1 MPAGSLPV
9 ERSSFVGRR
18 TEIKRVRQL
27 LSGARLVTLVGPGG
41 VGKTRLA
48 IRVAGQMRHITPTG
62 VCFVDLA
69 LVRDPALL
77 PQQLAAS
84 LDLRDSS
91 TRWLVASIA
100 EVLGARRMLV
110 VLDNCEHVRDACAIL
125 VDALLSE
132 CPNLRVLTT
141 SRRPLDVAGEV
152 RFVVAPLP
160 ITASAE
166 RPSGALSDA
175 IELLVD
181 RARAVI
187 PEFEVT
193 EANAADVAAMC
204 RHLDG
209 LPLALELAAVRLRT
223 LTATQ
228 IVERLSERLD
238 VLQHVGP
245 AVPERQQS
253 LPATM
258 EWSYRN
264 LRPAEQILWQRAAV
278 FVGDF
283 DLAAAEA
290 VCADPTLPRD
300 AIMDAVDGL
309 VDASVLDVYRRP
321 GRVRFRMLETV
332 RLFGSQLLEHSGGR
346 TAAARRHRDY
356 YARLAAK
363 VDWVG
368 PAQVAD
374 LNRLADEHGQ
384 LRAALEFSADT
395 PGEELAG
402 LRLAADL
409 WLYWQARGQ
418 VGEGRRW
425 LTRLLAKCAEPTAT
439 RAKGLAVAGY
449 LAAVQADP
457 AAATPLLQEAHTVAT
472 ALDEPGTAAFATQY
486 LGLVELFSG
495 NYDSAD
501 RLLRTAKA
509 DRRRLGEDRFAAFAM
524 ADVGAA
530 AFFRGDYDTAGTAF
544 TESLVLNSGG
554 DPWTRS
560 HALWGLGLVRWRTG
574 ARGQAD
580 QLQREA
586 LALMREVDD
595 RSGIA
600 LGIHAM
606 AWLAAAHGDWHRAA
620 VLAGAAEATWRSIPA
635 RTPEP
640 LRPFID
646 ECAYQGRQAL
656 GAEKWQAEYDRGG
669 TLDRPAALALALG
682 QVPPRTAPRS
692 DDGPLT
698 RRQREVAQL
707 VAEGLT
713 DREVAARLSIS
724 VRTAESHVEQILAR
738 LGFRSRA
745 QIAAWVAASGDAKAD
760 TQLER
765 RH

>member
-9 ERSSFVGRR
+9 ERNSFVGRR
-18 TEIKRVRQL
+18 TEISRVRQL

-48 IRVAGQMRHITPTG
+48 IRVAGQMRHITPAG

-69 LVRDPALL
+69 VVRDPALL

-91 TRWLVASIA
+91 PRWLVASIA
-100 EVLGARRMLV
+100 EVLGNRRMLV

-152 RFVVAPLP
+152 RFLVPPLP

-166 RPSGALSDA
+166 RPSGVLSDA

-187 PEFEVT
+187 PDFEVT

-204 RHLDG
+204 RRLDG

-253 LPATM
+253 LPATL

-332 RLFGSQLLEHSGGR
+332 RLFGSQLLEHLGGR
-346 TAAARRHRDY
+346 TAVARRHRDY
-356 YARLAAK
+356 CARLAAE

-368 PAQVAD
+368 PEQVTD
-374 LNRLADEHGQ
+374 LNRLSDEHDQ

-418 VGEGRRW
+418 LGEGRRW
-425 LTRLLAKCAEPTAT
+425 LTRLLAKCAEPTTT

-457 AAATPLLQEAHTVAT
+457 VAAIPLLQEAHAVAT
-472 ALDEPGTAAFATQY
+472 VLDEPGTAAFATQY

-495 NYDSAD
+495 KYDSAD
-501 RLLRTAKA
+501 RLLRTAAA

-530 AFFRGDYDTAGTAF
+530 AFFRGDLDIAGMAF
-544 TESLVLNSGG
+544 TESLTLNSGG

-574 ARGQAD
+574 ALAEAE

-586 LALMREVDD
+586 LNLIRRVDD

-600 LGIHAM
+600 LGIHAL

-620 VLAGAAEATWRSIPA
+620 RLAGAAEATWRSIPA
-635 RTPEP
+635 RSPEP

-646 ECAYQGRQAL
+646 ECTRQGSEAL
-656 GAEKWQAEYDRGG
+656 GVAHWQAEYDRGG
-669 TLDRPAALALALG
+669 SLEREAALALAL
-682 QVPPRTAPRS
+682 REAPAATPLQR
-692 DDGPLT
+692 DDSKLT

-707 VAEGLT
+707 VAQGLT

-724 VRTAESHVEQILAR
+724 IRTAESHVEQILAR

-745 QIAAWVAASGDAKAD
+745 QVAAWVATSGETQAD
-760 TQLER
+760 DQIER